1 MIGGIVPARVFR
13 ERPGNRSLKLL
24 SDSAP
29 LSRQPDAV
37 GFYSSGPDRYLHLE
51 ISLNDFGLETVY
63 GRFLREKIYS
73 LHSPALCGVLVDL
86 YV

>member
-1 MIGGIVPARVFR
+1 LIGGIVPARVFR
-13 ERPGNRSLKLL
+13 ERPGNRTLKALP
-24 SDSAP
+24 DSAP
-29 LSRQPDAV
+29 LPRHPDAV
-37 GFYSSGPDRYLHLE
+37 ALYNSEPDRYLHLE
-51 ISLNDFGLETVY
+51 ISLNDFGLESLY